1 MHVANRTL
9 LSLARIF
16 TGLRLGSPWSVA
28 YGPEAESSSV
38 RWICSSAVFPY
49 WGREMSKP
57 LVSLQASGRLLER
70 TPVGLWER
78 VLPRAASSRLQCTCS
93 ARKLEAVWLW
103 IVGASYIRKLFSQ
116 DLKNSVLE
124 THILSIVKWSLLL
137 KAKFPVCQE
146 KRRKK
151 KKKKA
156 SARLAQPFLSYL
168 PAPNTPPTPPRA
180 PSPPLPLTIPSEDF
194 FFWGEGKLPFF
205 CLLSGVCVGGCS
217 PGISSWPSSLRCNVL
232 LGPAGELLSKQ
243 RYLNYYPCS

>member
-151 KKKKA
+151 KKKKGFCQA
-156 SARLAQPFLSYL
+156 GPAFFILFTCPQHPSH
-168 PAPNTPPTPPRA
+168 PAPGPFT
-180 PSPPLPLTIPSEDF
+180 SPASDYSFWGF
-194 FFWGEGKLPFF
+194 FFLGRREASLLLP
-205 CLLSGVCVGGCS
+205 SKRGVCGGVFS
-217 PGISSWPSSLRCNVL
+217 RDLFLALFSSV
-232 LGPAGELLSKQ
+232 
-243 RYLNYYPCS
+243 